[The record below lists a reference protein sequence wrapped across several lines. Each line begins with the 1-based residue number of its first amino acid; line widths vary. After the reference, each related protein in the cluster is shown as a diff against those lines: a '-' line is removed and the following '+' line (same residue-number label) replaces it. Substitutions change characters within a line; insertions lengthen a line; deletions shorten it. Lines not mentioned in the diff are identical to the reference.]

1 MIFNKGKE
9 LLLTGFDKWK
19 YPHSKLIKCA
29 LISSKLSPFLME
41 NSSHLPLLGICING
55 SATPPPQYHSGCVL
69 VNVFTPDKRSLK
81 EKEDT
86 KSAVENVLK
95 F

>member
-1 MIFNKGKE
+1 M
-9 LLLTGFDKWK
+9 
-19 YPHSKLIKCA
+19 PHSKLIKCT
-29 LISSKLSPFLME
+29 LISSKLLPFSNGKLIT
-41 NSSHLPLLGICING
+41 LATLGICING
-55 SATPPPQYHSGCVL
+55 SATPPPQYHSGCVW